1 MMKKAVILGEREA
14 GLVEVPDPEP
24 KEDWALV
31 KVHAAPMCTEYKAF
45 VVGHRIPFLGHEA
58 AGEVVATEGTGTF
71 SIAQPG
77 RRCTA
82 RVEVGDRVVVMPQY
96 PCGKCEL
103 CVAGDF
109 IHCQNNY
116 DVQAF
121 LGTRDGTATYAQYL
135 LKPSWLLPKIP
146 DGVSYEL
153 ASLACCGLGP
163 TFGACDAMDVDAFD
177 TILITGLGAVGL
189 GGVVNAKFRGA
200 RVIGVESIPYR
211 VERAKMLGADVV
223 LDPTSDDA
231 GFAMSTTL
239 AQVMDLTGG
248 RGVDKSID
256 CSGAVAAER
265 FCVDAT
271 RRKGQVAFVGECR
284 DELKIRISPDMIRKG
299 LTILGVWH
307 YNLSLFPKVMQVIQ
321 ESPVIKQLISHV
333 LPMSQIQEAFELS
346 ASHQCA
352 KIILKPWE

>member
-1 MMKKAVILGEREA
+1 MKKAVILGERKA

-24 KEDWALV
+24 KQDWALV
-31 KVHAAPMCTEYKAF
+31 KVHAAPMCTEYNAF
-45 VVGHRIPFLGHEA
+45 VVGYRIPFLGHEA
-58 AGEVVATEGTGTF
+58 AGEVAAV
-71 SIAQPG
+71 AQPG
-77 RRCTA
+77 

-96 PCGKCEL
+96 PCGECEL

-109 IHCQNNY
+109 IHCEHNY
-116 DVQAF
+116 DIEAF

-135 LKPSWLLPKIP
+135 LKPSWLLPRIP

-163 TFGACDAMDVDAFD
+163 TFGACHAMDVDAFD
-177 TILITGLGAVGL
+177 TVLITGLGAVGL

-200 RVIGVESIPYR
+200 RVIGVESVPYR

-231 GFAMSTTL
+231 L
-239 AQVMDLTGG
+239 EQVMDLTNG

-299 LTILGVWH
+299 LTILGAWH

-321 ESPVIKQLISHV
+321 ESPVIEQLISHV

-346 ASHQCA
+346 SSHECA